1 MSDPT
6 LLVLASLA
14 EGGKHGYA
22 IMVDVEAFAGVRLGP
37 GTLYGAITR
46 LEERG
51 WICGMESDDRRR
63 PYRITAAGKQYLEE
77 QIASLDQVVRTAL
90 RRLKNA

>member
-1 MSDPT
+1 

-14 EGGKHGYA
+14 EGEKHGYA
-22 IMVDVEAFAGVRLGP
+22 IMVDIEGFAGQRLGP

-51 WICGMESDDRRR
+51 WIQAVESSERRR
-63 PYRITAAGKQYLEE
+63 PYRISTTGRDYLEVY
-77 QIASLDQVVRTAL
+77 ITALDKVVRTAM
-90 RRLKNA
+90 RRLRHV